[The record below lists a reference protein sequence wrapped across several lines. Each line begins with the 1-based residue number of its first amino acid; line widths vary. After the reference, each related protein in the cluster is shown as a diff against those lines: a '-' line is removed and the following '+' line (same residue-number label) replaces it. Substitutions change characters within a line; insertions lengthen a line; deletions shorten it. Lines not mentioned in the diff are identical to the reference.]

1 MGNQLELEYVLEE
14 INTMIS
20 IYDYPIHVLQDVE
33 KRLLDCQD
41 VYYAKQQLRY
51 LVNLANSGLVKK
63 EEAHG

>member
-20 IYDYPIHVLQDVE
+20 TYDYPIYVLQDVE

>member
-1 MGNQLELEYVLEE
+1 MELEYVLEE
-14 INTMIS
+14 INTIIS
-20 IYDYPIHVLQDVE
+20 TYDYPIHVLQDVE

-41 VYYAKQQLRY
+41 VYYVKQQLRY

>member
-20 IYDYPIHVLQDVE
+20 TYDYPIYVLQDVE
-33 KRLLDCQD
+33 KRLLDCKD

-51 LVNLANSGLVKK
+51 LINLANSGLVKK

>member
-20 IYDYPIHVLQDVE
+20 TYDYPIHVLQDVE
-33 KRLLDCQD
+33 KRLLDCKD

>member
-20 IYDYPIHVLQDVE
+20 TYDYPVHVLQDVE

-51 LVNLANSGLVKK
+51 LINLANSGLVKK
-63 EEAHG
+63 EEVHG

>member
-20 IYDYPIHVLQDVE
+20 TYDYPIHVLQDVE

-51 LVNLANSGLVKK
+51 LVNLANSDLVKK

>member
-1 MGNQLELEYVLEE
+1 MELEYVLEE

-20 IYDYPIHVLQDVE
+20 TYDYPIHVLQGVE

-51 LVNLANSGLVKK
+51 LVNLANSDLVKK

>member
-1 MGNQLELEYVLEE
+1 MELEYVLEE

-20 IYDYPIHVLQDVE
+20 TYDYPIHVLQDVE

-51 LVNLANSGLVKK
+51 LVNLANSDLVKK

>member
-1 MGNQLELEYVLEE
+1 MELEYVLEE

-20 IYDYPIHVLQDVE
+20 TYDYPIYVLQDVE

>member
-20 IYDYPIHVLQDVE
+20 TYDYPIHVLQDVE

>member
-1 MGNQLELEYVLEE
+1 MELEYVLEE

-20 IYDYPIHVLQDVE
+20 TYDYPIHVLQDVE

-51 LVNLANSGLVKK
+51 LINLANSGLVKK

>member
-20 IYDYPIHVLQDVE
+20 TYDYPIHVLQDVE
-33 KRLLDCQD
+33 KRLLDCKD

-51 LVNLANSGLVKK
+51 LINLANSGLVKK